1 MVLEIK
7 KQDRENS
14 QNLVRRFSRR
24 MKQSGILME
33 ARSSRFRKRGK
44 SENMKKK
51 SALRR
56 EELKKQYQLEEK
68 LSKPKVKFS
77 RYSR

>member
-7 KQDRENS
+7 KQDRESS

-24 MKQSGILME
+24 VKQSGILMK
-33 ARSSRFRKRGK
+33 ARKSRFKTRGK

-56 EELKKQYQLEEK
+56 EELRKEYQLAEK
-68 LSKPKVKFS
+68 MDKPKKFT
-77 RYSR
+77 RFTR